1 MKATMNTLE
10 TATPTGSPETPIA
23 NTRPVAQ
30 TIDGPK
36 PGAVDDTLY
45 LTEELAAW
53 LRISPA
59 AIEKDRSLGR
69 GSYPPFVK
77 VGGRRICYRHGDIM
91 TWLHANRYN
100 HDSTRAAPVR

>member
-1 MKATMNTLE
+1 MNTFE
-10 TATPTGSPETPIA
+10 TAPPVGLGQVPTA
-23 NTRPVAQ
+23 NKRAAVQVT
-30 TIDGPK
+30 DGPK

-77 VGGRRICYRHGDIM
+77 VGGRRVCYRHGDIM

>member
-1 MKATMNTLE
+1 MNTPE
-10 TATPTGSPETPIA
+10 TTNPTGSPETPIA
-23 NTRPVAQ
+23 NTQPA
-30 TIDGPK
+30 TEIIYGPK
-36 PGAVDDTLY
+36 PGAVDETLY

-69 GSYPPFVK
+69 GCYPPFVK
-77 VGGRRICYRHGDIM
+77 VGGRRVCYRHGDIM